1 MTTTFDG
8 NAPQTFDYIV
18 VGAGTAGCA
27 VAGRLS
33 EDPEKRVLL
42 VEAGGSDRN
51 LWIHVPAG
59 YYRTIFNPRY
69 SWQFKTEPQPSL
81 NGRQLNWPRG
91 KVLGGSGAINGLV
104 YVRGQDRD
112 FDFWRDQGNPGWG
125 YDDVLPF
132 FRKAENQERGADEYH
147 GAGGPIGISDMRD
160 PRSVCTAFVDAGA
173 QLGIPTTTDFNGS
186 RQEGIGLY
194 QLTVWNGRRSTPAN
208 YIRRARDRKNL
219 TVLLNHNVM
228 KVVVENG
235 VAIGIEVVDRNGRVR
250 RIGSRE
256 TILSAGTVGSP
267 VILQQSGIGDGE
279 VLTRAG
285 VPVVHHLAG
294 VGSNL
299 TDRLQIRCVFEAT
312 VRETIND
319 VYNSI
324 GRRAWAAFRYALN
337 RSGPLSIGAG
347 QAAAFV
353 KSSPSEPSP
362 DLEIIFMGFSATG
375 PGGSPHPFPGF
386 TILGY
391 PLRPRSRGT
400 IHIASP
406 DIAAPPKIDPR
417 YLTDPYDQG
426 MTVKALEL
434 CLKISEQPA
443 LKSFVKRMHEPSFP
457 IASASLAMDYIRDKA
472 TTVFHPVGTC
482 RMGPDP
488 AEGDVVDARL
498 RVHGVTGLRVVDASI
513 MPQVVSGN
521 TNAATGM
528 IGERG
533 AALIIEDALRA

>member
-1 MTTTFDG
+1 MTTFDG
-8 NAPQTFDYIV
+8 DAAGTYDYIV

-27 VAGRLS
+27 VASRLS
-33 EDPEKRVLL
+33 EDPSKSVLL

-51 LWIHVPAG
+51 LWIHIPAG
-59 YYRTIFNPRY
+59 YYRTIFNPKY

-112 FDFWRDQGNPGWG
+112 FDFWRDLGNPGWG

-132 FRKAENQERGADEYH
+132 FRKAENQERGPDDYH

-160 PRSVCTAFVDAGA
+160 PRSVCNAFVEAGV
-173 QLGIPTTTDFNGS
+173 QLGIPRTDDFNGL

-208 YIRRARDRKNL
+208 YVRNARHRKNL
-219 TVLLNHNVM
+219 TLLLNHSVR
-228 KVVVENG
+228 KVIVENG
-235 VAIGIEVVDRNGRVR
+235 AATGIEVTDRDDRAQ
-250 RIGSRE
+250 RIRSRE

-267 VILQQSGIGDGE
+267 VILQHSGIGDGD
-279 VLTRAG
+279 VLARAG
-285 VPVVHHLAG
+285 VQVAHHLPG
-294 VGSNL
+294 VGGNL
-299 TDRLQIRCVFEAT
+299 SDRLQIRCIFEAT

-324 GRRAWAAFRYALN
+324 GKRAWAAVKYALN

-353 KSSPSEPSP
+353 KSVPSEPSP

-375 PGGSPHPFPGF
+375 PGSSPHPFPGF

-400 IHIASP
+400 IHITSP

-417 YLTDPYDQG
+417 YLTDPYDQE

-434 CLKISEQPA
+434 CLEIARQPA
-443 LKSFVKRMHEPSFP
+443 LKGFLKRIHEPTQP
-457 IASASLAMDYIRDKA
+457 IENATVAMEYIREKA

-482 RMGPDP
+482 RMGANP
-488 AEGDVVDARL
+488 ASGDVVDARL
-498 RVHGVTGLRVVDASI
+498 RVHGIGGLRVVDASI

-533 AALIIEDALRA
+533 AALIIEDATRA